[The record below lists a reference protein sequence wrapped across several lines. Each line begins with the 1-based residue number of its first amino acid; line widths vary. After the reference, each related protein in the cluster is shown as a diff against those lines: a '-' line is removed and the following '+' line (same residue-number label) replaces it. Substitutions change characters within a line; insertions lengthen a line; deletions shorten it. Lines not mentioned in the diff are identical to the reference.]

1 MIDILLYSR
10 ALKAF
15 KEVEAL
21 KKRISVTDENI
32 DQAYIIMARI
42 IHAYGDK
49 YLPIFKRIHEERE
62 LRKANQDLRN
72 IALQV
77 AEKMQ

>member
-1 MIDILLYSR
+1 MAKVI
-10 ALKAF
+10 
-15 KEVEAL
+15 V
-21 KKRISVTDENI
+21 VTDENMEA
-32 DQAYIIMARI
+32 AYVIMAKI
-42 IHAYGDK
+42 IRDHGDK

-77 AEKMQ
+77 AKTDINFIQAQYTINVAN